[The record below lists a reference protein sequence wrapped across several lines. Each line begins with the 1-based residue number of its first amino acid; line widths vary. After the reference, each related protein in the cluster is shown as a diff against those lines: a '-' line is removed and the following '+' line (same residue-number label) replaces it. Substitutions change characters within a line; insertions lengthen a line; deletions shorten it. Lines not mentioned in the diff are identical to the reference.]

1 MDSEELSVSMEK
13 YYEERIVTAVIGIE
27 TDMEMVDA
35 VGDKFSSMK
44 HVEDVFVVTGDYD
57 IMLKVRFPDYNE
69 FQNFLVKEL
78 VNVEGVK
85 KSKTMMVLSI
95 KKEMGRRI
103 GA

>member
-13 YYEERIVTAVIGIE
+13 YYGERIVTALIGIE
-27 TDMEMVDA
+27 TDMDMVET
-35 VGDKFSSMK
+35 VGEKFSTMK

-69 FQNFLVKEL
+69 FQDFLVKEL

>member
-1 MDSEELSVSMEK
+1 MDSEELSVSMER

-27 TDMEMVDA
+27 TDMEMVDL
-35 VGDKFSSMK
+35 VGDKFASMK

-85 KSKTMMVLSI
+85 KSKTMMVLAI
-95 KKEMGRRI
+95 KKEMGKRI